1 MENKTQGFRV
11 VSADAE
17 FGVMR
22 VQHYYQ
28 EAEGYTQAWNTAG

>member
-11 VSADAE
+11 VSADEE

-22 VQHYYQ
+22 VQHYQ
-28 EAEGYTQAWNTAG
+28 GAEGYTQAWNTAG